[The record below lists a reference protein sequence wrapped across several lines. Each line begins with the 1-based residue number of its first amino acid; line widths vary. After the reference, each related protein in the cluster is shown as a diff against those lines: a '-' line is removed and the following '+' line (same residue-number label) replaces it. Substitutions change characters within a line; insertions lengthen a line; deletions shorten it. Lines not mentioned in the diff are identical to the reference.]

1 MSCLNRW
8 VRALSVSLIVALA
21 SACSEQA
28 AEPEQAPR
36 PVKIFTVG
44 DPASNQIR
52 EFPARLK
59 SPEEAELSFRIG
71 GQLQNLI
78 VREGQ
83 RITQGELVAELDD
96 TDYRLRLN
104 DAQSSYNLTR
114 SQLERMKQLVD
125 RKMVSQAEVD
135 ERQAQFNQA
144 EAALELSRQQLA
156 YTRLSAPFDGLVAR
170 THVERYQVVQANQP
184 IITLYAGGSMDVVFQ
199 VPENLLSSLRR
210 DMKLIEYHPRVRMEN
225 LPDLDLDAR
234 YKEHASQPD
243 PKTLTYQ
250 VTLSVQPPE
259 GLILLPGMSAKVII
273 DFAKLRH
280 SAPVA
285 VTVPVEA
292 VFSPD
297 TGDADQRRV
306 WIVSEGEE
314 GLQVNARDVKVGELT
329 RNGIE
334 ILEGLQPGE
343 QIVAIGSAELSE
355 GRRVRAWER
364 ERGL

>member
-8 VRALSVSLIVALA
+8 VRALSVSLAVAFV

-28 AEPEQAPR
+28 AEPEQTPR

-44 DPASNQIR
+44 DLASNQIR

-71 GQLQNLI
+71 GQLQNLS

-83 RITQGELVAELDD
+83 RVAKGDLVAQLDD

-104 DAQSSYNLTR
+104 DAQSSYDLSR

-170 THVERYQVVQANQP
+170 THVERHQVVQANQP
-184 IITLYAGGSMDVVFQ
+184 IATLYAGGSMDVVFQ

-210 DMKLIEYHPRVRMEN
+210 DMNLIEYHPRVRMEN

-297 TGDADQRRV
+297 TSDADQRRV

-314 GLQVNARDVKVGELT
+314 GLQVSARDVKVGELT
-329 RNGIE
+329 RNGIQ
-334 ILEGLQPGE
+334 ILEGLKPGD
-343 QIVAIGSAELSE
+343 QIVAVGSAELSE

>member
-8 VRALSVSLIVALA
+8 IRALSVSAVVALLT
-21 SACSEQA
+21 ACSQEVP
-28 AEPEQAPR
+28 EPEQTPR
-36 PVKIFTVG
+36 PVKLFTVG
-44 DPASNQIR
+44 DPASAQIR

-71 GQLQNLI
+71 GQLQNLA

-83 RITQGELVAELDD
+83 RIAQGELVAELDD

-104 DAQSSYNLTR
+104 DSQSSYDLSR

-125 RKMVSQAEVD
+125 RRMVSQAEVD

-156 YTRLSAPFDGLVAR
+156 YTRLVAPFDGFVAR
-170 THVERYQVVQANQP
+170 TYVERHQMVQANQP
-184 IITLYAGGSMDVVFQ
+184 ITTLYADGSMDVVFQ

-210 DMKLIEYHPRVRMEN
+210 DMNVTEYLPRVRMQN
-225 LPDLDLDAR
+225 LPDLDLEAH

-250 VTLSVQPPE
+250 VTLSVQPPQ

-273 DFAKLRH
+273 DFAQLRH
-280 SAPVA
+280 GGDRA
-285 VTVPVEA
+285 VIVPVEA

-297 TGDADQRRV
+297 TSGADQRQV
-306 WIVSEGEE
+306 WVVTQDQDGLLVS
-314 GLQVNARDVKVGELT
+314 ARDVQVGQLT

-334 ILEGLQPGE
+334 ILGGLQPGE
-343 QIVAIGSAELSE
+343 RIVAVGGAELSE